1 MFSERLGA
9 LVIQMIQMT
18 AQRDLEAFVSRGRAV
33 SNKYRL
39 SAVWFSLYPNLRK
52 EMLHLPSKSI
62 SICQNL

>member
-18 AQRDLEAFVSRGRAV
+18 AQRDLEAFV